1 VSAAQSCA
9 ELAIRAVAD
18 DVRPASDWLAQSCEA
33 HGVPDTQILRLDL
46 CLNEALANVIAHGGE
61 QALANPVR
69 LRLNVTCDGLTHQ
82 AIVTVCDSGPP
93 FDTTSVQPGALPL
106 TLDDAEPGG
115 LGLLMIRNL
124 SDSLSYWY
132 DEGHNELAFG
142 VHWAD
147 EAG

>member
-1 VSAAQSCA
+1 MSSSPCP

-18 DVRPASDWLAQSCEA
+18 DVRPASDWLAQTCQT

-61 QALANPVR
+61 KALAHPVR

-82 AIVTVCDSGPP
+82 AIVTVYDSGAA

-115 LGLLMIRNL
+115 LGLLMIRKL
-124 SDSLSYWY
+124 SDSISYWY
-132 DEGHNELAFG
+132 DEGHNELSFG
-142 VHWAD
+142 VRWESD
-147 EAG
+147 VW

>member
-1 VSAAQSCA
+1 MAAPYCA

-18 DVRPASDWLAQSCEA
+18 DVRPASEWLAQTCET

-69 LRLNVTCDGLTHQ
+69 LRLDVTRGGPAHQ
-82 AIVTVCDSGPP
+82 AVVTVYDSGPP

-132 DEGHNELAFG
+132 DNGHNELSFG
-142 VHWAD
+142 VRWAD

>member
-1 VSAAQSCA
+1 MAVPSAA

-18 DVRPASDWLAQSCEA
+18 DVRPASGWLAHTCET

-61 QALANPVR
+61 RALANPVR
-69 LRLNVTCDGLTHQ
+69 LRLDVTRDALMHL
-82 AIVTVCDSGPP
+82 AVVTVCDSGPP
-93 FDTTSVQPGALPL
+93 FDTASVQPGALPL

-124 SDSLSYWY
+124 SDTLSYGY
-132 DEGHNELAFG
+132 HNGHNELSFG
-142 VHWAD
+142 VRWT
-147 EAG
+147 EAV

>member
-1 VSAAQSCA
+1 VATPSTA

-18 DVRPASDWLAQSCEA
+18 DVRPASEWLAQICET

-69 LRLNVTCDGLTHQ
+69 LRLDVTRDAPTQL
-82 AIVTVCDSGPP
+82 AVVTVCDSGPP
-93 FDTTSVQPGALPL
+93 FDTASAQPGALPL

-124 SDSLSYWY
+124 SDTLSYGF
-132 DEGHNELAFG
+132 DNGHNELSFG
-142 VHWAD
+142 VRWT
-147 EAG
+147 EAA

>member
-1 VSAAQSCA
+1 
-9 ELAIRAVAD
+9 
-18 DVRPASDWLAQSCEA
+18 
-33 HGVPDTQILRLDL
+33 
-46 CLNEALANVIAHGGE
+46 
-61 QALANPVR
+61 VR

-132 DEGHNELAFG
+132 DDGHNELAFG